1 MTKALM
7 RLGIEEMYHTIIK
20 AIYGDKL
27 KPFPLN
33 SGIRQGCSV
42 SPLLGNIVLELLARI
57 IRHEEE
63 KKRIQIGKV

>member
-20 AIYGDKL
+20 AIYGDEL